1 MKKKTLIILFS
12 LILLFVVYKSIAYF
26 ILDSQITYDNIEPK
40 IKLSQFVNI
49 SEDRVKYNRNYYI
62 NKDFVGF
69 NAVVDKSY
77 YITVSKLGK
86 ISNNYKITKTDKRC
100 ENNSSIVGVPP
111 SDSNDLNSRYFN
123 LDFFPFNIN
132 EIYYYIENS
141 DGTKVNQDKFYEI
154 EATFTFFNVSFKG
167 ENRKDFG
174 YVGPKRKKS
183 VSFIKYQNELY
194 LLSVCP
200 IVNRE
205 FKSLHKLIDSEST
218 K

>member
-1 MKKKTLIILFS
+1 MKKKPLIILFS

-26 ILDSQITYDNIEPK
+26 ILDSQITNDNIEPK

-49 SEDRVKYNRNYYI
+49 SEDRIKYNRNYYI

-141 DGTKVNQDKFYEI
+141 DGIKVTQDKFYEI

-183 VSFIKYQNELY
+183 VSFIKYQNDLY

-200 IVNRE
+200 IENRE
-205 FKSLHKLIDSEST
+205 FKSLHTLIDSEST